1 MNAVRFQTALE
12 PRHARLLGNGT
23 VANLKRV
30 LWYVLGGTRGGP
42 LRIRILARLQDR
54 PYNTNQLATDLG
66 VDYKT
71 VQHHVRVLVKNRLI
85 DTQGTGQYGAVFF
98 LTRDMEESLPEFV
111 QIAAKVAPEAL
122 GDSP

>member
-1 MNAVRFQTALE
+1 MSDFATAILTRTAVGFGGA
-12 PRHARLLGNGT
+12 

-42 LRIRILARLQDR
+42 LRIRILARLHDR
-54 PYNTNQLATDLG
+54 PYNTNQLATDLD

-71 VQHHVRVLVKNRLI
+71 VQHHVRVLRKHRLI

-98 LTRDMEESLPEFV
+98 LTRDMEASLPEF
-111 QIAAKVAPEAL
+111 QEIAAKVAPEAL
-122 GDSP
+122 Q

>member
-1 MNAVRFQTALE
+1 MNVQHATAL
-12 PRHARLLGNGT
+12 RLHHPLTHGP

-42 LRIRILARLQDR
+42 LRIRILTRLQDR
-54 PYNTNQLATDLG
+54 PFNTNQLAADLG

-71 VQHHVRVLVKNRLI
+71 VQHHVRVLLKNRLI

-98 LTRDMEESLPEFV
+98 LTRDMEESLGEFAA
-111 QIAAKVAPEAL
+111 IAAKLEQP
-122 GDSP
+122 